1 MEYHNLS
8 VEKENRIVVVTID
21 RPKFLNALNT
31 ETLKELEDCLK
42 ALNEDPSVRVV
53 LITGKGKSFV
63 AGADVKE
70 MHGMNEREAFHFS
83 LLGHR
88 VLVLIQEMDKPVIAV
103 VNGFA
108 LGGGLE
114 LAMACDLIIA
124 SEKAKLGLPEV
135 NLGVF
140 PGFGGTQRLARLVG
154 TLKAREMIFTG
165 EAIDARTA
173 REIGLVNQV
182 LPDDELLMKAKELA
196 QRIAEKS
203 GNALALAKKAVNQGR
218 EEMGLSS
225 GLALE
230 RELFA
235 RSFTHPDQKEGMTAF
250 VEKRKPKF
258 Q

>member
-1 MEYHNLS
+1 
-8 VEKENRIVVVTID
+8 
-21 RPKFLNALNT
+21 
-31 ETLKELEDCLK
+31 
-42 ALNEDPSVRVV
+42 
-53 LITGKGKSFV
+53 
-63 AGADVKE
+63 
-70 MHGMNEREAFHFS
+70 MNEREAFHFS

-88 VLVLIQEMDKPVIAV
+88 VLELIQEIDKPVIAV

-135 NLGVF
+135 NLGAF
-140 PGFGGTQRLARLVG
+140 PGFGGTQRLSRLVG
-154 TLKAREMIFTG
+154 MLKAREMIFTG

-203 GNALALAKKAVNQGR
+203 GNALALAKKAINQGR

-235 RSFTHPDQKEGMTAF
+235 RLFTHPDQKEGMTAF

>member
-1 MEYHNLS
+1 MGYQNLL
-8 VEKENRIVVVTID
+8 VEKEDRIAVVSIN

-31 ETLKELEDCLK
+31 ETIKELGECLK
-42 ALNEDPSVRVV
+42 ILNRDDEVRVV

-70 MHGMNEREAFHFS
+70 MKGMTRKEAFTFS
-83 LLGHR
+83 RMGQR
-88 VLVLIQEMDKPVIAV
+88 VLDQIQEMDKPVIAV

-114 LAMACDLIIA
+114 LALACDLIIV
-124 SEKAKLGLPEV
+124 SEKAKMGLPEV

-140 PGFGGTQRLARLVG
+140 PGFGGTQRLPRLIG
-154 TLKAREMIFTG
+154 MLKAREMIFTG

-173 REIGLVNQV
+173 KEIGLVNQV
-182 LPDDELLMKAKELA
+182 MPDDELLTKTKELA
-196 QRIAEKS
+196 KKIAEKS
-203 GNALALAKKAVNQGR
+203 RQALKLAKKAINQGK
-218 EEMGLSS
+218 EIGLSS

-230 RELFA
+230 RELF
-235 RSFTHPDQKEGMTAF
+235 SQCFTQPDQKEGMAAF

-258 Q
+258 T

>member
-1 MEYHNLS
+1 MEYYNLL
-8 VEKENRIVVVTID
+8 VEREGRIAVVSINRL
-21 RPKFLNALNT
+21 KFLNALNT
-31 ETLKELEDCLK
+31 ETLKELEDCLQ
-42 ALNEDPSVRVV
+42 AFNRDDDVRVI
-53 LITGKGKSFV
+53 LITGKGKSFI

-70 MHGMNEREAFHFS
+70 MKEMNRREALTFS
-83 LLGHR
+83 RLGHR
-88 VLVLIQEMDKPVIAV
+88 VLDLICEMDKPVIAV

-140 PGFGGTQRLARLVG
+140 PGFGGTQRLSRLVG
-154 TLKAREMIFTG
+154 VLKAREMIFTG
-165 EAIDARTA
+165 DAIDAKTA
-173 REIGLVNQV
+173 QEIGLVNQV
-182 LPDDELLMKAKELA
+182 LPDEKLLMKTKELA
-196 QRIAEKS
+196 KRMAEKS
-203 GNALALAKKAVNQGR
+203 RKALALAKKAINQGG
-218 EEMGLSS
+218 EMSLSS

-235 RSFTHPDQKEGMTAF
+235 WCFTHPDQREGMSAF